1 MLAKAFGLCLTHRGF
16 ITLSRRCSKR
26 VIKCHTYHVRGRL
39 RNTNWLIHK
48 KRCIFSF
55 FCSLDF
61 LFWKI
66 KSSIKSEN
74 KKKHGLLYSIRS
86 NKIDFSAIVFASLL
100 GVQVL
105 QQHHYMLCTTCMPT
119 NTRKH
124 KQRPGLN
131 SRSAHARKAE
141 SSRRT
146 SLQSITCFALAACS
160 KWVCQPIIN
169 MEQK

>member
-1 MLAKAFGLCLTHRGF
+1 MKCWPRRLDSAWPIEALLRCQSYLLP
-16 ITLSRRCSKR
+16 ITLPIMSE
-26 VIKCHTYHVRGRL
+26 VGYVTPTGWY
-39 RNTNWLIHK
+39 TK
-48 KRCIFSF
+48 KDAFFFF